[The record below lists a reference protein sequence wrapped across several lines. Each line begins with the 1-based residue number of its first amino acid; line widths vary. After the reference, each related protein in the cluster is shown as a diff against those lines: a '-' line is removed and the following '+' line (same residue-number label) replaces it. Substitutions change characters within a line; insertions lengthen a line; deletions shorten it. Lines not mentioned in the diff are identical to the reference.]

1 MVSCTWKSLSCT
13 GGIYYE
19 KIISESKKSFIVRY
33 LPSILSLE
41 DEWRLEIV
49 LDFLRDWNIS
59 SHCRSG
65 TRYSG
70 TRGSF
75 KPCNVT
81 RILRIS
87 FPLSIFH
94 RDQSMIQP
102 CLVNWTSCCRYL
114 CSSSSF
120 SSVPMKL
127 EKEIKFTIPVAKW
140 PIRFQRERGPHPLGG
155 SDALTRSIFTLV
167 DRFSKFFN

>member
-1 MVSCTWKSLSCT
+1 MYQRNLLLWED
-13 GGIYYE
+13 YF
-19 KIISESKKSFIVRY
+19 KIEEIFYRSIS
-33 LPSILSLE
+33 SILSLE

-75 KPCNVT
+75 KSCNVT
-81 RILRIS
+81 QILRIS

>member
-59 SHCRSG
+59 SLIFFVRFHPRTRVIEKRGCFHACRSE

-114 CSSSSF
+114 CSSPSF
-120 SSVPMKL
+120 SS
-127 EKEIKFTIPVAKW
+127 FRW
-140 PIRFQRERGPHPLGG
+140 
-155 SDALTRSIFTLV
+155 
-167 DRFSKFFN
+167 N